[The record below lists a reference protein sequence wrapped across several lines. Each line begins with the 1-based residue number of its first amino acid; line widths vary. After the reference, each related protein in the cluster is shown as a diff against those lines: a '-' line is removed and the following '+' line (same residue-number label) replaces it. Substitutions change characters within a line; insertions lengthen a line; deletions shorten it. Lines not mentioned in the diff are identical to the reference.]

1 MISRFTHMMK
11 SHLTAC
17 IRWWCYRPYG
27 STVSDLTWWKP
38 LSEPLLIS
46 LKSLITTLG
55 LFVLVLANAWDVRAD
70 NYDLYGG
77 LLLLSQ
83 TGRIADRFDYNLFA
97 SSTYNFSPTTFQGK
111 SVPSRD
117 TQLYLQPSVI
127 FKQSANLN
135 FALGYA
141 FQKNN
146 PLSEDF
152 SDENRIWQQSVVSN
166 QLGVGRMTH
175 RFRFEERFIHDRKT
189 GGDPLST
196 RARYQLGYSM
206 PLQGRE
212 IDAGEF
218 YLNSFNEIYL
228 SLSGQRNATYSENW
242 TYAGVGYLIAGVGK
256 LELGP
261 LYQTAVINNSG
272 DRRNFLVLQLGL
284 STTF

>member
-1 MISRFTHMMK
+1 MSQKYLLAALSFT
-11 SHLTAC
+11 
-17 IRWWCYRPYG
+17 
-27 STVSDLTWWKP
+27 V
-38 LSEPLLIS
+38 LLMSNS
-46 LKSLITTLG
+46 LE
-55 LFVLVLANAWDVRAD
+55 VRAD

-83 TGRIADRFDYNLFA
+83 TGRITDRFDYNFFA

-111 SVPSRD
+111 SIPSRD
-117 TQLYLQPSVI
+117 TQLYLQPSII
-127 FKQSANLN
+127 FKKSANLN

-141 FQKNN
+141 YQKNN

-152 SDENRIWQQSVVSN
+152 TDENRIWQQSVVSH
-166 QLGVGRMTH
+166 QLGAGRMTH

-189 GGDPLST
+189 GADPLST

-206 PLQGRE
+206 PLQGKE
-212 IDAGEF
+212 LDPGEF
-218 YLNSFNEIYL
+218 YLNTFNEIYM
-228 SLSGQRNATYSENW
+228 SLTGQKNATYSENW
-242 TYAGVGYLIAGVGK
+242 TYAGIGYLIPGIGK

-261 LYQTAVINNSG
+261 VYQTAVINTAG